1 MMQLVEQAF
10 PVLIQG
16 FWVTLR
22 IGLLSILFASL
33 IGLGAALMRMS
44 PHRGVA
50 GLAFAYST
58 VFRGTPL
65 LIQLFLLYYGIGTLD
80 AVRHQPVLWWLF
92 SDGARC
98 AILAI
103 ALNSGAYMSEAIRG
117 GLQSVPEGQLD
128 AACAFGMSRLQ
139 VFRRVHFP
147 LAIRQAFP
155 AYSNELVLAIKG
167 TSLAST
173 IAVMELTGYARRLMS
188 QSFLIVETF
197 VVAGLLYLAINITLL
212 GCAWLIEHAMLRV
225 HEGSGRGVKE
235 AF

>member
-1 MMQLVEQAF
+1 MFQLFEHAA
-10 PVLIQG
+10 PVLMQG
-16 FWVTLR
+16 FWITLR
-22 IGLLSILFASL
+22 IGLLSIVFASL
-33 IGLGAALMRMS
+33 LGVGAALMRFS
-44 PHRGVA
+44 GRRGVSGVA
-50 GLAFAYST
+50 LAYST

-80 AVRHQPVLWWLF
+80 FVRHQPLLWWLF

-98 AILAI
+98 AILTI

-117 GLQSVPEGQLD
+117 GLQSVPAGQLD
-128 AACAFGMSRLQ
+128 AARACGMSRLQ
-139 VFRRVHFP
+139 VFRRVLFP

-173 IAVMELTGYARRLMS
+173 IAVMELTGFARRLMS

-197 VVAGLLYLAINITLL
+197 IIAGILYLAINATLL
-212 GCAWLIEHAMLRV
+212 ACAWAVEHWLLKVQGNHARD
-225 HEGSGRGVKE
+225 VKE

>member
-1 MMQLVEQAF
+1 MIPLIEQAL
-10 PVLIQG
+10 PVLVQG

-22 IGLLSILFASL
+22 IGLFAILFGSL
-33 IGLGAALMRMS
+33 LGLGAGLMRLS
-44 PHRGVA
+44 SHRSVSW
-50 GLAFAYST
+50 LAFAYST

-65 LIQLFLLYYGIGTLD
+65 LIQLFLLYYGIGTLE
-80 AVRHQPVLWWLF
+80 AVRHHAALWWLF

-98 AILAI
+98 AVLAI

-117 GLQSVPEGQLD
+117 GLQSVPDGQLD
-128 AACAFGMSRLQ
+128 AARAFGMSRFQ
-139 VFRRVHFP
+139 AFRRVHFP

-173 IAVMELTGYARRLMS
+173 IAVMELTGFARRLMS

-212 GCAWLIEHAMLRV
+212 GCAWLVEHLLLRT
-225 HEGSGRGVKE
+225 HAADESGVKE